1 MKEISENAKKLLI
14 ENIKKLP
21 DSEKHA
27 NADGAG
33 LKEIL
38 ECFFIKDIISYIKRF
53 GEIPDFIPYPQNKIV
68 DFSKAETKLGF
79 KIHPELKELYS
90 LYYFPDIYGDTIH
103 NSTICFNGVFPST
116 DIYENFNNSS
126 RHFCTIGSEDIFS
139 LEFNNDTGEI
149 YLWDYEYNTY
159 LKIAHSVRELL
170 LKADSIWSVASEDEL
185 FPLEDLYEK

>member
-14 ENIKKLP
+14 ENLEKLP
-21 DSEKHA
+21 YAEKRA

-38 ECFFIKDIISYIKRF
+38 EYFFIKDIIAYIKRF
-53 GEIPDFIPYPQNKIV
+53 GKIPDFIPYLQNKIV

-103 NSTICFNGVFPST
+103 NSTICFNGIFPST
-116 DIYENFNNSS
+116 DIYANFNNSS
-126 RHFCTIGSEDIFS
+126 RHFCTIGSDDIFS

-149 YLWDYEYNTY
+149 YVWDYEYNTY
-159 LKIAHSVRELL
+159 HKIADSVREVL
-170 LKADSIWSVASEDEL
+170 LKANSIWSENEL
-185 FPLEDLYEK
+185 FSLEDLYEK